1 MGLLDKKFTP
11 TLSIGNHLI
20 TPTNFE
26 EAIDKNGKE
35 YLSMSY
41 KADGQPEVRR
51 KLLYETELEIMADG
65 IAAQFSIKLDNATD
79 LVQFISEN
87 PFRVELTEVYV
98 AEKDRTYTNWKY
110 NV

>member
-11 TLSIGNHLI
+11 VLPIGNHMI
-20 TPTNFE
+20 QVTDVSE
-26 EAIDKNGKE
+26 SIDKNGKE

-79 LVQFISEN
+79 LIQFINEN
-87 PFRVELTEVYV
+87 PFRVELTEVYIP
-98 AEKDRTYTNWKY
+98 EKDRTYINWKY